1 MLYSAG
7 MVKQYSI
14 TEAQRSLSNLVD
26 EATSGA
32 EVLLSQRGRPVAVLV
47 SMARYAELKRRR
59 GSFAEAYAGFR
70 ATFATA
76 RAGLTSEHFRSLRD
90 RGAGR
95 QVAL

>member
-1 MLYSAG
+1 MLYTAG

-14 TEAQRSLSNLVD
+14 TEAQRSLSDLVE

-47 SMARYAELKRRR
+47 SMARYAELKTRR
-59 GSFAEAYAGFR
+59 GSFAEAYAAFR
-70 ATFATA
+70 AKSAAAGA
-76 RAGLTSEHFRSLRD
+76 RVTSEHFRSLRA
-90 RGAGR
+90 REAGR